1 MLFQG
6 VSILVCYGKLLEML
20 TVSTFYVVLTLIFYL
35 LQVTAKCP
43 EHCICS
49 SDEEIDCSNS
59 SMRRFPVGD
68 WKLMNM
74 SHNSIFSITRY
85 SLRNNFVEV
94 VDISNNIIE
103 NIDSSAFMGKL
114 RVKEIYISWN
124 NIVYIYPETFLCTP
138 NLTSLSL
145 ANNRLLELQNGL
157 MFSGN
162 SLKILDISYCSIS
175 RIDETT
181 IKYGVSNLEE
191 LYLQHNK
198 IAYVSCDSFNSLHS
212 LKTLNIGY
220 NNLHS
225 IEMEIFVPLRTLI
238 ELRLENNP
246 VLCDCQLGDIHFWCL
261 THEIKLENMTCVNSE
276 RNYRIDLSKQLD
288 ILKCNFKYDKQI
300 MHATGDKSGDE
311 ETNSEDSDGL
321 SPVTILVI
329 VVIVIFIIII
339 VCACL
344 LNNSHNCCG
353 AIGCGLICI
362 ECLN

>member
-1 MLFQG
+1 
-6 VSILVCYGKLLEML
+6 ML
-20 TVSTFYVVLTLIFYL
+20 TISTSYVVLALIFYL

-43 EHCICS
+43 ERCICS
-49 SDEEIDCSNS
+49 LDEEIDCSNS
-59 SMRRFPVGD
+59 SMRTFPVGD

-85 SLRNNFVEV
+85 NLRNNFVEV

-103 NIDSSAFMGKL
+103 IIDSLTFMGKL
-114 RVKEIYISWN
+114 RVKEIDISWN
-124 NIVYIYPETFLCTP
+124 NIIYIYPETFLCTP

-157 MFSGN
+157 MFNGN
-162 SLKILDISYCSIS
+162 SLKILDISHCSIS

-181 IKYGVSNLEE
+181 IKYGVNNLQE

-198 IAYVSCDSFNSLHS
+198 IEYVSCDSFNSLHN

-225 IEMEIFVPLRTLI
+225 IEMKMFVPLRTLI

-246 VLCDCQLGDIHFWCL
+246 ILCDCQLGDIYFWCL

-276 RNYRIDLSKQLD
+276 TNYRIDWTTHLD
-288 ILKCNFKYDKQI
+288 IIKCNFKYEKQI
-300 MHATGDKSGDE
+300 MHDKGDRSGDE
-311 ETNSEDSDGL
+311 ETNSDGL

-329 VVIVIFIIII
+329 VVAVIFVIII

-362 ECLN
+362 ECLY

>member
-1 MLFQG
+1 
-6 VSILVCYGKLLEML
+6 ML
-20 TVSTFYVVLTLIFYL
+20 TISASYLVLTLTFYL

-43 EHCICS
+43 EWCVCS
-49 SDEEIDCSNS
+49 LEEEIDCSYT
-59 SMRRFPVGD
+59 SMRTFPVGD

-85 SLRNNFVEV
+85 SVRSNLLQT

-103 NIDSSAFMGKL
+103 RIDWSAFMEKL
-114 RVKEIYISWN
+114 FVKEIDISWN
-124 NIVYIYPETFLCTP
+124 NIKYIYPETFLCTP

-162 SLKILDISYCSIS
+162 SLKILDISYCNIS

-181 IKYGVSNLEE
+181 IKYGVSSLQE

-198 IAYVSCDSFNSLHS
+198 IEYISFDFFNSLNN
-212 LKTLNIGY
+212 LKILNIGY
-220 NNLHS
+220 NNLQS
-225 IEMEIFVPLRTLI
+225 IEMKMFVPLRTLI

-246 VLCDCQLGDIHFWCL
+246 VLCDCQLGDIYFWCL
-261 THEIKLENMTCVNSE
+261 THEIKLENMTCLNSE
-276 RNYRIDLSKQLD
+276 RNYRINWSAHLD
-288 ILKCNFKYDKQI
+288 IIKCNFKYEKQI
-300 MHATGDKSGDE
+300 MNAKGDRSGDE

-321 SPVTILVI
+321 SPVTILLI
-329 VVIVIFIIII
+329 VVVVIFIIII

-344 LNNSHNCCG
+344 LNKSHNCCG
-353 AIGCGLICI
+353 AIGCGIICI
-362 ECLN
+362 ECLY